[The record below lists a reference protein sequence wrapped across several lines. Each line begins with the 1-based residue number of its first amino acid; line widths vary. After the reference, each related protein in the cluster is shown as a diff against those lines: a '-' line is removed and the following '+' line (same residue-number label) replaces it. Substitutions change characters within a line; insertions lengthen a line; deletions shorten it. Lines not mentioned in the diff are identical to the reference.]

1 MRRLLVPAFV
11 AFASPALAHTGVSHT
26 AGAIYGF
33 SHPLG
38 GLDHVLAMVG
48 VGLFAALLG
57 GRALWAVPLSFVAMM
72 AVGGALGMAD
82 AHLPVVEAGL
92 GLSVFAIGAMV
103 ALQWRFPLAIAAALA
118 GLFAVFHGYA
128 HGVEMPASVSGIRYG
143 AGFVLAT
150 ALLHCA
156 GIGLGLALGLL
167 ADRHK
172 ARLAQAGGGAMAVAG
187 IAMLSAMISH

>member
-11 AFASPALAHTGVSHT
+11 AFASPAFAHPSPGHAAGV
-26 AGAIYGF
+26 IYGF

-72 AVGGALGMAD
+72 AVGGALGMAG
-82 AHLPVVEAGL
+82 AHLPVVEAGV

-128 HGVEMPASVSGIRYG
+128 HGVEMPVSASGIRYG
-143 AGFVLAT
+143 AGFVFAS

-156 GIGLGLALGLL
+156 GVGLGLALGLL
-167 ADRHK
+167 GDRHK
-172 ARLAQAGGGAMAVAG
+172 ARFAQAGGGAMAVAG

>member
-1 MRRLLVPAFV
+1 MRRLLLPSFVVFATPAF
-11 AFASPALAHTGVSHT
+11 AHPSAGHT

-57 GRALWAVPLSFVAMM
+57 GRALWAVPLSFVAMTAM
-72 AVGGALGMAD
+72 GGALGMAG
-82 AHLPVVEAGL
+82 AHLPVVEAGV
-92 GLSVFAIGAMV
+92 GLSVFAIGVMV

-128 HGVEMPASVSGIRYG
+128 HGVEMPVSASGIRYG
-143 AGFVLAT
+143 AGFVFAT

-156 GIGLGLALGLL
+156 GIGLGLALGLF